1 MAMKATGAGARVAPA
16 KKRTSIGSS
25 PLTRVKN
32 KSKRLSFKKVQRTR
46 KADERRAAPPRS

>member
-1 MAMKATGAGARVAPA
+1 MAMKALGAGAKAAPN

-32 KSKRLSFKKVQRTR
+32 KSKRLSSKKYNGQGR
-46 KADERRAAPPRS
+46 

>member
-1 MAMKATGAGARVAPA
+1 MATKATGAGAKTVSV

-32 KSKRLSFKKVQRTR
+32 KGKRLSHKKYNGQGR
-46 KADERRAAPPRS
+46 

>member
-25 PLTRVKN
+25 PLTRVNNKN
-32 KSKRLSFKKVQRTR
+32 KRLSFKEVQRAGT
-46 KADERRAAPPRS
+46 DERRAASPRP

>member
-25 PLTRVKN
+25 PLTRVNNKN
-32 KSKRLSFKKVQRTR
+32 KRLSFKKYNGQG
-46 KADERRAAPPRS
+46 KAR